1 MDYLKKGFSM
11 AKEGAVAAA
20 EKTKAGVEGAAA
32 KTKEGVM
39 YVGNKTKDGMVAG
52 VNTVAQRTTDQA
64 NIVGDATVAG
74 ANELSQQ
81 TVEGMENAAVNS
93 GLVNQ
98 HTFNPLPFSISY
110 LSVSLSQLCHVPFSK
125 ALKSLLWERVQ

>member
-1 MDYLKKGFSM
+1 MTLACCACFLM
-11 AKEGAVAAA
+11 
-20 EKTKAGVEGAAA
+20 
-32 KTKEGVM
+32 
-39 YVGNKTKDGMVAG
+39 GNKTKDGMVAG

-81 TVEGMENAAVNS
+81 TVEGLENVAVNS

-98 HTFNPLPFSISY
+98 EQGQEEAVTEVAGSGLEGGDFS
-110 LSVSLSQLCHVPFSK
+110 QG
-125 ALKSLLWERVQ
+125 AEQAGQ

>member
-52 VNTVAQRTTDQA
+52 VNTVSQRTTDQA

-98 HTFNPLPFSISY
+98 EQEEAVALDAKPEVAGSGSEGSDFS
-110 LSVSLSQLCHVPFSK
+110 QG
-125 ALKSLLWERVQ
+125 AGQAGQ

>member
-1 MDYLKKGFSM
+1 MDYVFFLKEEICHESPLTLICCLCLS
-11 AKEGAVAAA
+11 AQPL
-20 EKTKAGVEGAAA
+20 
-32 KTKEGVM
+32 
-39 YVGNKTKDGMVAG
+39 GNKTKDGMVAG

-98 HTFNPLPFSISY
+98 EQEEA
-110 LSVSLSQLCHVPFSK
+110 V
-125 ALKSLLWERVQ
+125 ALDAKPEVAGSGSERVCGG